1 MTLVG
6 FRRGLVLAA
15 LSLPACLP
23 AAAQDP
29 KPPATPAPEVSDA
42 GLHVRI
48 GAMFRKGMMAV
59 AASRRARTEEEREA
73 RLDEAI
79 AVFHAIL
86 VRRPGLPRVHLEIAR
101 AFFLK
106 QQDSLAREH
115 FDAVLAGKPPP
126 PVVANIQRF
135 LDIMRQRRAWTAYFG
150 MALAPDSNVNAASTE
165 RTILLD
171 TPFGRLPFRRGDE
184 TAPKSG
190 IGISVWGGGEY
201 QYPLGDP
208 GTGSGASR
216 WRLRAGAN
224 ASRREYRGGEFDRMN
239 LSAHLG
245 PRWLVGRTTE
255 FSLLATAGREWSAG
269 EPRSDRQ
276 GLRLEMVH
284 RPDRRLQLR
293 GRVGW
298 SKRDCR
304 GCDWLDGPAYTAS
317 LNSSWALMPILRANF
332 GANWQRARA
341 DVESWRSTAYG
352 GHVGATLSLPWGFTV
367 GARATIRRTDYEGA
381 GFAHLTIDREPRADR
396 DRTFTA
402 SVFNRAITVA
412 GFSPRVAINQHR
424 RRTNAQALDYQR
436 LSGELSFVRQ
446 F

>member
-1 MTLVG
+1 M
-6 FRRGLVLAA
+6 
-15 LSLPACLP
+15 
-23 AAAQDP
+23 
-29 KPPATPAPEVSDA
+29 
-42 GLHVRI
+42 
-48 GAMFRKGMMAV
+48 
-59 AASRRARTEEEREA
+59 
-73 RLDEAI
+73 
-79 AVFHAIL
+79 
-86 VRRPGLPRVHLEIAR
+86 
-101 AFFLK
+101 
-106 QQDSLAREH
+106 
-115 FDAVLAGKPPP
+115 LAGKPPP
-126 PVVANIQRF
+126 PVAANIQTF

-150 MALAPDSNVNAASTE
+150 MALAPDSNVNAASSE

-171 TPFGRLPFRRGDE
+171 TPFGRLPFTRGDE

-255 FSLLATAGREWSAG
+255 FSLLATAGREWNAG

-276 GLRLEMVH
+276 GLRLETVH

-293 GRVGW
+293 GSRGW
-298 SKRDCR
+298 STRDCR

-317 LNSSWALMPILRANF
+317 FDSFWALMPILRANI
-332 GANWQRARA
+332 GANWQRSPRRCRVLALDRLRRPMSA
-341 DVESWRSTAYG
+341 PRFP
-352 GHVGATLSLPWGFTV
+352 LPWGFTV

-396 DRTFTA
+396 DRTLTA

-412 GFSPRVAINQHR
+412 GFSPRIAVNQHR
-424 RRTNAQALDYQR
+424 RRTNAQALGYKR

>member
-1 MTLVG
+1 MTLVA

-15 LSLPACLP
+15 LSLTACLP
-23 AAAQDP
+23 AAAQDA
-29 KPPATPAPEVSDA
+29 KPPAEPAPAVSDA

-48 GAMFRKGMMAV
+48 GAMFRKGMTAL
-59 AASRRARTEEEREA
+59 AASRRARTKEEFEA

-79 AVFHAIL
+79 AIFHAIL

-106 QQDSLAREH
+106 QEDSLARRH
-115 FDAVLAGKPPP
+115 FDIVLAGKPPP
-126 PVVANIQRF
+126 PVVANIQTF
-135 LDIMRQRRAWTAYFG
+135 LNIMRQRRAWTAYFG
-150 MALAPDSNVNAASTE
+150 MALAPDSNVNAASSE

-171 TPFGRLPFRRGDE
+171 TPFGRLPFTRGDE

-201 QYPLGDP
+201 QYPLA
-208 GTGSGASR
+208 GTGSGAELAAARRGQRVAPRIPRRRVRPDEPLRPSR
-216 WRLRAGAN
+216 PALAGRADDRVQPARHGRAGMERRRAAVRPAGAAPRDGAPAGPPVATPRQRGLEHAGLPRLR
-224 ASRREYRGGEFDRMN
+224 
-239 LSAHLG
+239 L
-245 PRWLVGRTTE
+245 
-255 FSLLATAGREWSAG
+255 AGRSGLYRVVRQLLGADADPAG
-269 EPRSDRQ
+269 
-276 GLRLEMVH
+276 G
-284 RPDRRLQLR
+284 
-293 GRVGW
+293 
-298 SKRDCR
+298 
-304 GCDWLDGPAYTAS
+304 
-317 LNSSWALMPILRANF
+317 F

-341 DVESWRSTAYG
+341 DVESWRSTAFGAY
-352 GHVGATLSLPWGFTV
+352 VGATLSLPWGFTV

-396 DRTFTA
+396 DRTLTA

-412 GFSPRVAINQHR
+412 GFSPRIAVNQHR
-424 RRTNAQALDYQR
+424 RRTNAQALGYKR

>member
-1 MTLVG
+1 MKPAS
-6 FRRGLVLAA
+6 FRRGFVLAA

-23 AAAQDP
+23 AAAQDA
-29 KPPATPAPEVSDA
+29 KPPAEPAPAVSDA

-48 GAMFRKGMMAV
+48 GAMFRKGMTAL

-79 AVFHAIL
+79 AIFHAIL

-106 QQDSLAREH
+106 REDSLARRH
-115 FDAVLAGKPPP
+115 FDIVLAGKPPP
-126 PVVANIQRF
+126 PVVANIQTF

-171 TPFGRLPFRRGDE
+171 TPFGRLPFTRGDE

-255 FSLLATAGREWSAG
+255 FSLLATAGREWNAG

-276 GLRLEMVH
+276 GLRLETVH

-293 GRVGW
+293 GSYDW

-304 GCDWLDGPAYTAS
+304 GCDWLDGPVHTAS
-317 LNSSWALMPILRANF
+317 FDSFWALMPILRADI
-332 GANWQRARA
+332 GANWQRTRA
-341 DVESWRSTAYG
+341 DVESWRSTAFGAY
-352 GHVGATLSLPWGFTV
+352 VGATLSLPWGFTV

-396 DRTFTA
+396 DRTLTA

-412 GFSPRVAINQHR
+412 GFSPRIAVNQHR
-424 RRTNAQALDYQR
+424 RRTNAQALGYKR